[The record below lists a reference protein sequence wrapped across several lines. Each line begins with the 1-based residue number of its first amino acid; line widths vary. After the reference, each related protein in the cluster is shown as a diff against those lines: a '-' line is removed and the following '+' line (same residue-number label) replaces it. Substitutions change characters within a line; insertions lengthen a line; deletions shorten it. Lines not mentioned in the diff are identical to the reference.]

1 MPIPL
6 PAPVSDQT
14 ITNISHVIQLSV
26 APVFLLTSIGTIL
39 GVLSS
44 RLARIV
50 DRARA
55 LNDRL
60 ETVLED
66 RMSGIRA
73 EMHILARRR
82 KLVNLAI
89 TAGTTAA
96 LLVCVSI
103 ATVFLGAVMKASVAL
118 VVASLFILAMAAFVA
133 SLVFFLREV
142 LLASR
147 SLHLT

>member
-1 MPIPL
+1 M

-14 ITNISHVIQLSV
+14 IYDISHVIQLSV

-39 GVLSS
+39 GVLSM

-55 LNDRL
+55 LNDLL
-60 ETVLED
+60 ETALEA
-66 RMSGIRA
+66 RA
-73 EMHILARRR
+73 EAIRREMHTLARRR
-82 KLVNLAI
+82 RLINLAI
-89 TAGTTAA
+89 TYGTTAA

-103 ATVFLGAVMKASVAL
+103 ATVFLGAVMKAGVAG

-133 SLVFFLREV
+133 ALVFFLREI
-142 LLASR
+142 LLAVR
-147 SLHLT
+147 SLHLP

>member
-1 MPIPL
+1 
-6 PAPVSDQT
+6 
-14 ITNISHVIQLSV
+14 V

-55 LNDRL
+55 LNERL
-60 ETVLED
+60 ENATEH
-66 RMSGIRA
+66 RTPAIRD
-73 EMHILARRR
+73 EMHTLARRR
-82 KLVNLAI
+82 QLINLAI
-89 TAGTTAA
+89 TFGTTAA

-103 ATVFLGAVMKASVAL
+103 ATVFLGAVLKAGVAVPVAL
-118 VVASLFILAMAAFVA
+118 LFILAMAAFVA
-133 SLVFFLREV
+133 ALVFFLREI
-142 LLASR
+142 LLAVR

>member
-1 MPIPL
+1 M

-14 ITNISHVIQLSV
+14 IYDISHVIQLSV

-39 GVLSS
+39 GVLSM

-55 LNDRL
+55 LNDLL
-60 ETVLED
+60 ETALESRVD
-66 RMSGIRA
+66 AIRK
-73 EMHILARRR
+73 EMRTLARRR
-82 KLVNLAI
+82 RLINLAI
-89 TAGTTAA
+89 TCGTTAA

-103 ATVFLGAVMKASVAL
+103 ATVFLGAVMKAGVAG

-133 SLVFFLREV
+133 ALVFFLREI
-142 LLASR
+142 LLAVR
-147 SLHLT
+147 SLHLP

>member
-1 MPIPL
+1 M

-14 ITNISHVIQLSV
+14 IYDISHVIQLSV

-39 GVLSS
+39 GVLSN

-55 LNDRL
+55 LKDL
-60 ETVLED
+60 LED
-66 RMSGIRA
+66 ATEARIPA
-73 EMHILARRR
+73 IHDEMHTLARRR
-82 KLVNLAI
+82 QFINLAI
-89 TAGTTAA
+89 TTGTVAA

-103 ATVFLGAVMKASVAL
+103 ATVFLGAVLKANVAG

-133 SLVFFLREV
+133 ALVSFLREI
-142 LLASR
+142 LLAVR
-147 SLHLT
+147 SLHLA